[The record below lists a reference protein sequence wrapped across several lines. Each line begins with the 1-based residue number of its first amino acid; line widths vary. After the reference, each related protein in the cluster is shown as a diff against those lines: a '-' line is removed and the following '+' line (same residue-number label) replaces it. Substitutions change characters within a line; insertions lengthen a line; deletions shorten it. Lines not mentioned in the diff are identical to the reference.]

1 MAQYSVQLRDRTFGK
16 GYGFLSFAKNTGKN
30 IDKNTMKNVSSK
42 YSQKFLYHT
51 EQSATVAL
59 KIDSIRTVHKTA
71 EATGDLI
78 GNKIAKKNYKKITTK
93 FFRDS

>member
-1 MAQYSVQLRDRTFGK
+1 MLNK
-16 GYGFLSFAKNTGKN
+16 
-30 IDKNTMKNVSSK
+30 
-42 YSQKFLYHT
+42 
-51 EQSATVAL
+51 SAIVAL